1 VTARATRLWT
11 AALAGLVAACGG
23 ASGDLIAIE
32 VEGGFQRE
40 PVSIRI
46 TEDGRASCD
55 RGPLMRISP
64 DALLEARSIQDRLS
78 GPAGQAASFGTAG
91 RDRRSYV
98 ARMRAGAVR
107 WVEGAPGLPP
117 AAAEAVQLERA
128 LERRL
133 CVSPR

>member
-1 VTARATRLWT
+1 MTGRATISWAL
-11 AALAGLVAACGG
+11 ALAGLVAGCGG

-46 TEDGRASCD
+46 TEDGRASCN
-55 RGPLMRISP
+55 RGPLARIAP
-64 DALLEARSIQDRLS
+64 GALLEARSIEDRLS
-78 GPAGQAASFGTAG
+78 GPAEQAASFGTAS
-91 RDRRSYV
+91 RDRRRYV
-98 ARMRAGAVR
+98 VRMRSGAVH

-117 AAAEAVQLERA
+117 AAAEAVQLQRA